1 MSLFELHK
9 GEVYKGNILVFKNK
23 KLIPHRNII
32 KETID
37 RMKIPDDRMKIPDN
51 STYFYFDDKNPEK
64 ASLRNKLGICMNVE
78 SYSGNVDCYPEY
90 IAKIFKEIR
99 RGFTRKNIHKEKNLN
114 NLHKYFIWLA
124 ERTFKNYNK
133 KVLTVINFLWN
144 LIHEL
149 QHLKQ
154 KVDFCEELFYI
165 NSFFK
170 DCKTELGIT
179 NYMQCP
185 IEYDAEKRAKE
196 IITDI
201 FKSEKCDEFIKINE
215 EDIRFKIIKG
225 IDVSDEYNPELET
238 LKILCANIK
247 ILKEKQTEIK
257 ESSKVDQ
264 ILKLDFDNILE
275 NQKICIK
282 NE

>member
-1 MSLFELHK
+1 MSLFELQE
-9 GEVYKGNILVFKNK
+9 GEVYKGNILIFKNK

-37 RMKIPDDRMKIPDN
+37 RMKIPDN

-64 ASLRNKLGICMNVE
+64 KPLQGKLGICMNAE
-78 SYSGNVDCYPEY
+78 SYPGNVDSYPDY
-90 IAKIFKEIR
+90 IANVLKEIR
-99 RGFTRKNIHKEKNLN
+99 GRLIRKKIHKEKNMN

-124 ERTFKNYNK
+124 ERTFKNYNNR
-133 KVLTVINFLWN
+133 VFTVINFLWN

-154 KVDFCEELFYI
+154 KVNFCEELFYVDDL
-165 NSFFK
+165 FVL
-170 DCKTELGIT
+170 CKTELGIT

-215 EDIRFKIIKG
+215 EDIRFKIING
-225 IDVSDEYNPELET
+225 IDVSDEYNPELKT
-238 LKILCANIK
+238 LKILCENIK
-247 ILKEKQTEIK
+247 KKKKKT
-257 ESSKVDQ
+257 
-264 ILKLDFDNILE
+264 N
-275 NQKICIK
+275 
-282 NE
+282 